1 MCRDANQQSAKRTKS
16 NALRPSQTME
26 LQVNIVNIDVVDDL
40 HVLFAR
46 AVMSKSTHGDAE
58 ELV

>member
-1 MCRDANQQSAKRTKS
+1 
-16 NALRPSQTME
+16 ME